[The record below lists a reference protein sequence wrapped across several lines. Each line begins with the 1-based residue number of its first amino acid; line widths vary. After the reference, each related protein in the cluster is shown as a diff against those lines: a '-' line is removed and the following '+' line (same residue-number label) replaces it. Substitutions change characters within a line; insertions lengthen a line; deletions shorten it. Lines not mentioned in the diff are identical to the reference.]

1 MLAVPYYLNI
11 KLLAEYTSIY
21 QIILLYLVLFEFGLS
36 ISYVRFKKLYSVT
49 KYINSI
55 TQLFIF
61 LILILFSLTSL
72 GNLLNNSMNL
82 NSIGIKNEIIFYSVL
97 FTLSWGLL
105 KSMLLSNKRFYII
118 LFLSFSILIL
128 RIIFLITLDSNN
140 INSNEL
146 FKLFF
151 IYPFIH
157 ILLMLLLINFN
168 NIIELIKFK
177 FNYKNKFSLLNFSY
191 RIKKYFQFSFFQ
203 YINAILYAYTL
214 KILIIFL
221 LEKEQINNLA
231 EIGYAMTFIGIVS
244 IFVMSIRNYYISKFS
259 FSDKEQINNFL
270 INIKKLKLKLI
281 FFSIIILISLSI
293 LIFLIKPNYLSNNT
307 ILYTNIIIAS
317 YIIISYLSMSTLLTK
332 TFNEN
337 KLEFYINL
345 FRTVGVYLI
354 TYFTL
359 ELSFLLTLCLIYT
372 FIPSVEYMFSKI
384 LIKKIRNKGILI
396 C

>member
-1 MLAVPYYLNI
+1 MLAVPYYLDM
-11 KLLAEYTSIY
+11 KLLAEFTSIY

-55 TQLFIF
+55 TQIFIF
-61 LILILFSLTSL
+61 LIIILFSLTSL

-82 NSIGIKNEIIFYSVL
+82 NSLGIRNEIIFYSVL

-105 KSMLLSNKRFYII
+105 KSILLSDKKFYII
-118 LFLSFSILIL
+118 LLLSFSILML
-128 RIIFLITLDSNN
+128 RIIFLITLDSRN
-140 INSNEL
+140 IDSNEL

-157 ILLMLLLINFN
+157 ILLILLLINFN
-168 NIIELIKFK
+168 NILELIKFK
-177 FNYKNKFSLLNFSY
+177 YKYKHKFSLLNFSY
-191 RIKKYFQFSFFQ
+191 KIKKYFQFSIFQ

-244 IFVMSIRNYYISKFS
+244 IFVMSIRNYYISKLS
-259 FSDKEQINNFL
+259 FSNKEQISNFL

-281 FFSIIILISLSI
+281 FFSIIILISLTI

-307 ILYTNIIIAS
+307 ILYTNIIIIS

-337 KLEFYINL
+337 QLEFYINL
-345 FRTVGVYLI
+345 LRIVGVYLI

-359 ELSFLLTLCLIYT
+359 EVSFLLTLCLIYT
-372 FIPSVEYMFSKI
+372 FIPLVEYFFSKI
-384 LIKKIRNKGILI
+384 LINKIEKRGV
-396 C
+396 